1 MRPAF
6 QWLVV
11 AHELG
16 RGTSGSFPI
25 MNQVKSMQ
33 SLWHPTL
40 KQSLKICI
48 DLHWTL
54 TMNLLQIMTDPGGNT
69 SLHRSECEQPLLV
82 YTRQQIWRVTLPAVT
97 LLNLYSSLRN
107 PLFESAPGLSTGR
120 GDDCWHPGGVKAN
133 PWWSLGKDPRAAPR
147 RTRRVKG
154 MERPYLP
161 STTIFSAAVFR
172 I

>member
-1 MRPAF
+1 
-6 QWLVV
+6 
-11 AHELG
+11 
-16 RGTSGSFPI
+16 
-25 MNQVKSMQ
+25 MQ
-33 SLWHPTL
+33 SLWYQVL

-48 DLHWTL
+48 GLHWTL

-69 SLHRSECEQPLLV
+69 SLHRSECELPLLV

-97 LLNLYSSLRN
+97 LLNPYSSLRN

-147 RTRRVKG
+147 RTRRAKE
-154 MERPYLP
+154 MEKTTLPIYNYLFCGCVYNLMHCSQVGP
-161 STTIFSAAVFR
+161 H
-172 I
+172 